1 MPTGSRYEELQDEA
15 LCVLTVS
22 GDRVAEEA
30 LVRRYSRLVRICA
43 RPFFL
48 AGGDSEDLIQEGMFG
63 LLKAMREF
71 DPSRDTSF
79 RTFSE
84 ICIRHCI
91 FSAIA
96 AASRDKHAPL
106 NESVPFESPLLD
118 VSSETHDVFLKQGN
132 PEDYLIGREEQGERL
147 HWLKG
152 QLSSLEADILDRF
165 LQGYSYQEIACSV
178 GRSVKSV
185 DNAVQRIRRKV
196 VRRSSSGVCSEC

>member
-1 MPTGSRYEELQDEA
+1 MPTGSQYEKFQDEA
-15 LCVLTVS
+15 LCALTAS
-22 GDRVAEEA
+22 GDRLAEEA
-30 LVRRYSRLVRICA
+30 LVRRYSRLVRVCA

-71 DPSRDTSF
+71 DPSRDASF

-91 FSAIA
+91 LSAIA

-106 NESVPFESPLLD
+106 NESVPFETPFFDFSLE
-118 VSSETHDVFLKQGN
+118 SSSVFQEQGN
-132 PEDYLIGREEQGERL
+132 PEDFLIGLEEQGERI

-152 QLSSLEADILDRF
+152 QLSSLETDILDRF

-178 GRSVKSV
+178 GRSIKSV

-196 VRRSSSGVCSEC
+196 VRRSSSGVFSES